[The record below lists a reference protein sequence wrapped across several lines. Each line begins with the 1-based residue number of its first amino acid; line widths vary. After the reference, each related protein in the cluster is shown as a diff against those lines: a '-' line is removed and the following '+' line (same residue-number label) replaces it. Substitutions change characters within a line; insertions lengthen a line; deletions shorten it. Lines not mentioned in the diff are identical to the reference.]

1 MKKVLG
7 ITKKTKSYAVQFDEE
22 IIMIEPEIFLKYH
35 IKTHQEFDK
44 KTFAS
49 LCLDN
54 DYAFYNKLGIA
65 KLKKMLTVHE
75 MREYLNSKGAKEAII
90 KQLISR
96 YTEKKYLDDFAYAKL
111 YTQLKQNSE
120 GPAVII
126 NRLREKGISK
136 DIIDGFVKR
145 IDENEILNYLLPKKM
160 SSIKNKSRKQMIQT
174 LKGFFLR
181 KGFSLD
187 AVESVIKKSLSSY
200 DVNEIDLIKK
210 NYAKLYQKYR
220 GKMEE
225 KELKYFLT
233 QKLYAKGFK
242 IEDIRKVIT

>member
-7 ITKKTKSYAVQFDEE
+7 ITKKTKSYAVQFDEDV
-22 IIMIEPEIFLKYH
+22 ILIEPEIFLKYH
-35 IKTHQEFDK
+35 LRLLQELDK
-44 KTFAS
+44 KTFNS

-54 DYAFYNKLGIA
+54 DYAHYYKLGIA
-65 KLKKMLTVHE
+65 KLKKMLTIHE
-75 MREYLNSKGAKEAII
+75 MREYLISKGAKEAIV

-120 GPAVII
+120 GPVMIA
-126 NRLREKGISK
+126 NRLRAKGISK
-136 DIIDGFVKR
+136 DIIDGFVNE
-145 IDENEILNYLLPKKM
+145 IDEKEILNHLIPKKM
-160 SSIKNKSRKQMIQT
+160 SSIKNKSKKQMIQT
-174 LKGFFLR
+174 LKGFFVR

-200 DVNEIDLIKK
+200 DVNELDLIKK
-210 NYAKLYQKYR
+210 NYEKLFQKYH
-220 GKMEE
+220 GKMKD
-225 KELKYFLT
+225 KELNYFLT

-242 IEDIRKVIT
+242 IEDIKKVIT